1 MVLNLSLPF
10 KKRPLLHQNTHLFK
24 SHPYKQQVENA
35 PTSSVT
41 MTLTLVFEQSNQGTF
56 DAYIEEMPGLL
67 AIRGN
72 SLEQVRLDF
81 FCELGQL
88 LNYRLVEDEVVLITK
103 HRLNSTKS
111 RF

>member
-1 MVLNLSLPF
+1 MPPPAV
-10 KKRPLLHQNTHLFK
+10 
-24 SHPYKQQVENA
+24 A
-35 PTSSVT
+35 

-67 AIRGN
+67 TIRGN

-88 LNYRLVEDEVVLITK
+88 LNFRSVEDELILITK
-103 HRLNSTKS
+103 HRLTSPKP

>member
-1 MVLNLSLPF
+1 M
-10 KKRPLLHQNTHLFK
+10 K
-24 SHPYKQQVENA
+24 
-35 PTSSVT
+35 
-41 MTLTLVFEQSNQGTF
+41 LTLVFEQTKSGLF

-88 LNYRLVEDEVVLITK
+88 LNYRAVEDELVFVTK
-103 HRLNSTKS
+103 HRLTHPRP